1 MKNPNRLYWLKQEIE
16 QLEGQIKQLTVLS
29 ASAMSGMPSSGKV
42 SSPVEK
48 YVLKLDGLQQK
59 LIQRRNEFATEAER
73 IEEEIENISDAEI
86 RLIARKRYL
95 EHKDYQII
103 GDEMFMDRTTVAKK
117 LKRYWEGK
125 RNGLSE

>member
-1 MKNPNRLYWLKQEIE
+1 MKNPNRLYWLKKEIE

-29 ASAMSGMPSSGKV
+29 ASAMSGMPSSGKA

-73 IEEEIENISDAEI
+73 IEDEIENISDAEI

-95 EHKDYQII
+95 EHKD
-103 GDEMFMDRTTVAKK
+103 
-117 LKRYWEGK
+117 
-125 RNGLSE
+125 

>member
-1 MKNPNRLYWLKQEIE
+1 MKNQNRLYWLKKEIE
-16 QLEGQIKQLTVLS
+16 QLECQIKQLTVLS

-73 IEEEIENISDAEI
+73 IEDEIENISDAEI

-125 RNGLSE
+125 RNGL